1 MWEIKKSNIEG
12 EGVFATTNIKKGFI
26 IGHAYDIMPGKIN
39 GLLLAGE
46 ITLLGAMHN
55 HSFEPNAIP
64 EVYNDQIFFESLR
77 AINTGE
83 EITCDYSEYF
93 DFVNDLKPSKYKYKA
108 DLDDSPLMYGLI
120 AQDLESSLE
129 KAGVEKNSAW
139 VLQHNPKEDEKE
151 SDYSLDY
158 LKLTPI
164 LIKAI
169 QELKA
174 ENTALAN
181 RITAL
186 ENGE

>member
-26 IGHAYDIMPGKIN
+26 IGHAYDIMPGKIK

-93 DFVNDLKPSKYKYKA
+93 DFVNIEKPSKSWY
-108 DLDDSPLMYGLI
+108 
-120 AQDLESSLE
+120 
-129 KAGVEKNSAW
+129 NC
-139 VLQHNPKEDEKE
+139 
-151 SDYSLDY
+151 
-158 LKLTPI
+158 
-164 LIKAI
+164 
-169 QELKA
+169 
-174 ENTALAN
+174 
-181 RITAL
+181 
-186 ENGE
+186 